1 MVNKS
6 LAINLWQVIS
16 VQNDREYFSFYKTV
30 LLNKKP
36 VAIQIDN
43 SEFKQLAGRLWSN
56 KSDSATEQNNSS
68 RQFNNSGFSE
78 V

>member
-16 VQNDREYFSFYKTV
+16 VRNDREYFSFYKTV

-43 SEFKQLAGRLWSN
+43 SEFKQLAVRLWSN
-56 KSDSATEQNNSS
+56 KSNANEDQKAQSLQY
-68 RQFNNSGFSE
+68 E